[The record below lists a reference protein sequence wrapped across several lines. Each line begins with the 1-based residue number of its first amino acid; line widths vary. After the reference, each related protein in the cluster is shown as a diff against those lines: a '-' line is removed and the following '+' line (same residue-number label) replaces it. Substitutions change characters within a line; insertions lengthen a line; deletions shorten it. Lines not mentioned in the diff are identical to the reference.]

1 MNLQVPLIA
10 ASYHSPVLRLAK
22 SGCFC
27 VLALAGCL
35 MLGAS
40 PASAAVAPD
49 LEVAGNR
56 IHNKTTGHEFIPRGV
71 NFPSFEYACVQGWG
85 YSNDGAGPATAQA
98 MLDWKINTVRIP
110 LNQDCWLGDDGLPAD
125 DSFLPPIRTA
135 AGYRH
140 AVESFVDDLTDAGLA
155 VILDLHWTGQNGTV
169 ADGLRPMADNR
180 SDDFWGS
187 VATRFKAND
196 AVIFDLFN
204 EPHSR
209 WDPEAQDWAF
219 LQSWACWRNGGCQA
233 PDQADTNPIGGPK
246 YTTIGMASMLAA
258 VRGTGATQPVILSGL
273 DYANDLS
280 EWSERA
286 PDDDQLI
293 AGFHNYP
300 GQQCNYAGCWT
311 GKIATVAAEHPV
323 ITAEFGQRNCQ
334 ADHLERYMDWADV
347 RGIGYLAW
355 AWWNID
361 EGCTNYALV
370 TDLDGTP
377 TPTYGAHFRNH
388 LLDPSTPPDDAEP
401 DDIPKLP
408 VKRAVAGLK
417 IVSAKVKGS
426 RLKAHLKVKPVAGK
440 PVSVR
445 IEFMRG
451 TRKRSIH
458 LKVKVRRGLGAIK
471 RQLPPKAKPL
481 RLVAR
486 YPGDKLLLPGKA
498 RLSLKSSR
506 GVRPRSR

>member
-1 MNLQVPLIA
+1 M
-10 ASYHSPVLRLAK
+10 LAL
-22 SGCFC
+22 SGCGL
-27 VLALAGCL
+27 LA
-35 MLGAS
+35 AS

-49 LEVAGNR
+49 LEVSGSR
-56 IHNKTTGHEFIPRGV
+56 IHNETTGREFIPRGV

-85 YSNDGAGPATAQA
+85 YSNDGAGPSTAQA

-125 DSFLPPIRTA
+125 DSFLPPFRTVT
-135 AGYRH
+135 GYRN

-187 VATRFKAND
+187 VATRFKSND

-209 WDPEAQDWAF
+209 WDPVAHDWAF
-219 LQSWACWRNGGCQA
+219 QQSWACWRNGGCQA
-233 PDQADTNPIGGPK
+233 PDQADTDFPITGAK
-246 YTTIGMASMLAA
+246 YTTVGMASLLAA
-258 VRGTGATQPVILSGL
+258 VRGAGATQPVILSGL

-286 PDDDQLI
+286 PADDQLI

-300 GQQCNYAGCWT
+300 GQECNYAACWT
-311 GKIATVAAEHPV
+311 GEIATVAAEHPV

-334 ADHLERYMDWADV
+334 ADHIERYMDWADPK
-347 RGIGYLAW
+347 GIGYLAW
-355 AWWNID
+355 AWWDIP
-361 EGCTNYALV
+361 EGCTNYALI

-377 TPTYGAHFRNH
+377 TPTYGAHFRDH
-388 LLDPSTPPDDAEP
+388 LLDPATPADDEKPIDTPRLPDR
-401 DDIPKLP
+401 K
-408 VKRAVAGLK
+408 KRGNPGLK
-417 IVSAKVKGS
+417 IVSAKVKGGRIKA
-426 RLKAHLKVKPVAGK
+426 RLKVRQIAVRKVRA
-440 PVSVR
+440 R
-445 IEFMRG
+445 IEFKLG
-451 TRKRSIH
+451 KKKRSVRF
-458 LKVKVRRGLGAIK
+458 KVETRRGLGSIK
-471 RQLPPKAKPL
+471 RKLPRRAKPL

-506 GVRPRSR
+506 GVRTR